1 MENLEL
7 LRGVVS
13 DETFARIEEETKESN
28 IKLADLS
35 TGNYVSKEKYDGL
48 ETQLQN
54 VNTALSDKTK
64 EYDTLKEKAGD
75 NESLKSE
82 IERLKG
88 EHKTNIDNLT
98 TNFNEQLKVSAVKT
112 EITTKYK
119 PKDVNDIMP
128 HIDMSKVTVDN
139 DTITGL
145 TEQIDP
151 LKESKA
157 YLFGEDKKNKS
168 GLDHGN
174 TGDDD
179 ARLRAAFGLSTKKE
193 S

>member
-13 DETFARIEEETKESN
+13 DETFARIEEETKESK
-28 IKLADLS
+28 IRLADLS

-48 ETQLQN
+48 EGQLQS

-75 NESLKSE
+75 NESLKNE

-98 TNFNEQLKVSAVKT
+98 SNFNEQLKLSAVKT

-128 HIDMSKVTVDN
+128 HIDMSKVTVDK

-168 GLDHGN
+168 GLEHGDS
-174 TGDDD
+174 GDDD
-179 ARLRAAFGLSTKKE
+179 ARLRAAFGLNTKKKE
-193 S
+193 

>member
-13 DETFARIEEETKESN
+13 DETFARIEAETKDST
-28 IKLADLS
+28 IRLGDLS
-35 TGNYVSKEKYDGL
+35 TGNYVSKDKYSAL
-48 ETQLQN
+48 EGQLQS

-64 EYDTLKEKAGD
+64 EYDSLKEKAGD
-75 NESLKSE
+75 NESLKNE

-98 TNFNEQLKVSAVKT
+98 KSYNEQLKMSAVKT

-128 HIDMSKVTVDN
+128 HIDMSKVTVDK

-145 TEQIDP
+145 TEQMDP
-151 LKESKA
+151 LKESKS
-157 YLFGEDKKNKS
+157 YLFGEDKKKKS
-168 GLDHGN
+168 GFEHGDA
-174 TGDDD
+174 GDDVS
-179 ARLRAAFGLSTKKE
+179 RVRAAFGLPAEK
-193 S
+193 

>member
-13 DETFARIEEETKESN
+13 DETFARIEEETKESK
-28 IKLADLS
+28 IRLADLS
-35 TGNYVSKEKYDGL
+35 TGNYVSKEKYDSL

-98 TNFNEQLKVSAVKT
+98 SNFNEQLKLSAVKT

-128 HIDMSKVTVDN
+128 HIDMSKVTLDK

-157 YLFGEDKKNKS
+157 YLFGEDKKKKS
-168 GLDHGN
+168 GLDHDD

-179 ARLRAAFGLSTKKE
+179 AKLRAAFGLSTKKE
-193 S
+193 